1 MADGKIYITIT
12 DERSGSTIPGT
23 DISPGIP
30 KKKDDLGDLR
40 AGKPNSDTSSLF
52 GDWAKHQFFNFT
64 ESQAKQFISY
74 SIGNIGNFT
83 GSYQTQRQIQET
95 LRIGNMVKNVG
106 LSMLAGFKF
115 GGFVGMAIT
124 GAIAVSSQTV
134 NLIYEDYS
142 LTVQTKQQ
150 NREIDMMRKI
160 SGLDGLTNGSRW
172 GA

>member
-12 DERSGSTIPGT
+12 DEPVGGT
-23 DISPGIP
+23 TP
-30 KKKDDLGDLR
+30 KPDTPTP
-40 AGKPNSDTSSLF
+40 KPDSNNENKNSLF
-52 GDWAKHQFFNFT
+52 GDFAKHQFFNFV

-83 GSYQTQRQIQET
+83 GNYQTQRQIQET
-95 LRIGNMVKNVG
+95 LKIGNMAKNI
-106 LSMLAGFKF
+106 
-115 GGFVGMAIT
+115 GMAALSGAMTFGLPGALIA
-124 GAIAVSSQTV
+124 GGIAIASTAI
-134 NLIYEDYS
+134 NLIYEDHS

-150 NREIDMMRKI
+150 NREIAMMRQL